1 MPLPIPEPAREGFT
15 TITPVPLYWAA
26 WGRSDAPRLVLLHGG
41 PGAHLDYLLPQMLH
55 LAERFEVIMYDQ
67 RGGGKSK
74 VDTPAPI
81 TWRTHADDFFCV
93 MAELGIGSVPVVGY
107 SWGAML
113 AMLTAMDA
121 FDVALP
127 APVIPEGTTAAPT
140 TDAPRVRP
148 SRLALLDPAPITRAW
163 RQAFD
168 AEFSRRMQGPAV
180 TALRDEL
187 AQSGLKER
195 DPDAYRQRAF
205 ELSVAGYFADP
216 RRARDLTPFRVTGRV
231 QQSTWASLGEFD
243 LTPSLWRVRVP
254 SLVVHGAADPI
265 PLASSEA
272 CARALGAEFV
282 VIPDAG
288 HVPYVEAP
296 GPLFAALDRFLDG

>member
-1 MPLPIPEPAREGFT
+1 MLPIPEPAREGLT
-15 TITPVPLYWAA
+15 TLTAVPLYWAA
-26 WGRSDAPRLVLLHGG
+26 WGKSDAPKLVLLHGG

-74 VDTPAPI
+74 VEDAAPI
-81 TWRTHADDFFCV
+81 TWSTHVDDYFGV
-93 MAELGIGSVPVVGY
+93 LAEVGIPSCPVVGY
-107 SWGAML
+107 SWGAVL
-113 AMLTAMDA
+113 AMLAALDA

-127 APVIPEGTTAAPT
+127 EPIVPLGAAPAPT
-140 TDAPRVRP
+140 NPAPRVRP

-163 RQAFD
+163 RS
-168 AEFSRRMQGPAV
+168 EFEANFSARMKGPVV
-180 TALRDEL
+180 TALREEL
-187 AQSGLKER
+187 AASGLKTS
-195 DPDAYRQRAF
+195 DPEAYRQRAF

-216 RRARDLTPFRVTGRV
+216 RRACDLTPFRVTGRV
-231 QQSTWASLGEFD
+231 QASVWESLGDFD
-243 LTPSLWRVRVP
+243 LTPALWRVRVP

-265 PLASSEA
+265 PEASSAA

-282 VIPDAG
+282 VIKDAG

-296 GPLFAALDRFLDG
+296 GPLFAALDRFLEG